1 LRNPPREEV
10 DPDRRGALILTPFLA
25 ALAVIALA
33 ELGDKTQLLTFGF
46 AARYPFWQVISAV
59 ACATAALMAAAVI
72 FGGFLNQFIPL
83 FYVQLFAGSLFILF
97 GLWTLFGKDKDE
109 DKEKEKGGAGN
120 PFWIVFGSFFLAELG
135 DKTQLATLAL
145 SAKYGAPFQV
155 WLGATLGMIIINL
168 ISVLA
173 GGWTRRYIPEKVVKY
188 VGAAV
193 FILFGLWTFFELFRA

>member
-33 ELGDKTQLLTFGF
+33 ELGDKTQLLT
-46 AARYPFWQVISAV
+46 ISAV